1 MITLLIATFVFG
13 YILIAFEHVIKINKS
28 AIALITGVLS
38 WSIYILSAPSK
49 ELVNEQLTEH
59 LGALSGILF
68 FLLGAMTI
76 VELVDSHNGFEIIT
90 SRIKQTDKR
99 ILLWIIGFLTFFL
112 SAILDNLTT
121 TIVIV
126 SLLRKLIRHPQDRL
140 FFIGIV
146 VIAANA
152 GGAWTPIGD
161 VTTTMLWIGGQI
173 TTANIMMKLFLP
185 SIVCLAV
192 PLIVLSFQLRGSV
205 ERPQSGEEQEKPELS
220 ASHQSII
227 FFSGVLML
235 ILVPVFKTFTHLPPY
250 LGMLGGLGILWV
262 ITEVMH
268 GKKAETEKHPFS
280 VVQALRKID
289 TSSILFF
296 FGILISIAAL
306 ESSGIL
312 AEVAKW
318 MTNTISNLNIIVI
331 SLGLLSAVVDNV
343 PLVAAAQGMYDMSQ
357 YPTDHYFWEFLAY
370 TVGTGGSVL
379 IIGSAAGVAAM
390 GMEKV
395 NFFWYLKKIS
405 LLALIGYFAGAAIYI
420 LQHNLLGL

>member
-1 MITLLIATFVFG
+1 MIALLIATFVFG

-152 GGAWTPIGD
+152 GGA
-161 VTTTMLWIGGQI
+161 
-173 TTANIMMKLFLP
+173 
-185 SIVCLAV
+185 
-192 PLIVLSFQLRGSV
+192 
-205 ERPQSGEEQEKPELS
+205 
-220 ASHQSII
+220 
-227 FFSGVLML
+227 
-235 ILVPVFKTFTHLPPY
+235 
-250 LGMLGGLGILWV
+250 
-262 ITEVMH
+262 
-268 GKKAETEKHPFS
+268 
-280 VVQALRKID
+280 
-289 TSSILFF
+289 
-296 FGILISIAAL
+296 
-306 ESSGIL
+306 
-312 AEVAKW
+312 
-318 MTNTISNLNIIVI
+318 
-331 SLGLLSAVVDNV
+331 
-343 PLVAAAQGMYDMSQ
+343 
-357 YPTDHYFWEFLAY
+357 
-370 TVGTGGSVL
+370 
-379 IIGSAAGVAAM
+379 
-390 GMEKV
+390 
-395 NFFWYLKKIS
+395 
-405 LLALIGYFAGAAIYI
+405 
-420 LQHNLLGL
+420 

>member
-1 MITLLIATFVFG
+1 MIALLIATFVFG

-112 SAILDNLTT
+112 TAILDNLTT
-121 TIVIV
+121 TIVSV
-126 SLLRKLIRHPQDRL
+126 SLLRKLIRHPPDRL